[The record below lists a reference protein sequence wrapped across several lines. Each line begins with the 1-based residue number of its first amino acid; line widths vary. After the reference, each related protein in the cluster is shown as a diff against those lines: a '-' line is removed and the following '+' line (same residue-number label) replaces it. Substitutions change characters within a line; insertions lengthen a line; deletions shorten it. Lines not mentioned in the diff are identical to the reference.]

1 MSKYHQNHCKAAKKR
16 ESAKKT
22 AESEFESE
30 QVRETVIGAS
40 DQDYA
45 WYLNRTVIQP
55 EQFDRALQV
64 ENDFDQ
70 EKFDKKFFFGHF
82 WSLFDHFWSLFEHF
96 SVIFCCN

>member
-64 ENDFDQ
+64 ENDFEQ
-70 EKFDKKFFFGHF
+70 EKFYKNSHF
-82 WSLFDHFWSLFEHF
+82 SQFLVIFDHF
-96 SVIFCCN
+96 SVTFCCN